1 MKNYMK
7 YCLHWIDFVYRLIT
21 SEIKATDIRGNES
34 TSLQLLNREQKLVI
48 GLALTPWS
56 PSSTLTNATII
67 LAGLQA
73 KTISSTGVVT
83 TNWYDSLGRSI
94 MSGNLS
100 TDVLGA
106 NPATIVQLETVVA
119 ASGSRNTFTLMGYN
133 DKGQVAWTR
142 DSASNTTWF
151 AYNDYGQR
159 YAVIRAVN

>member
-7 YCLHWIDFVYRLIT
+7 HCLHWIDFVCRLIMN
-21 SEIKATDIRGNES
+21 EIKATDIRGNKTIS
-34 TSLQLLNREQKLVI
+34 QQLLNRDQKPSI
-48 GLALTPWS
+48 GLALTPSS
-56 PSSTLTNATII
+56 PSLTLTNAAITF
-67 LAGLQA
+67 AGLQT
-73 KTISSTGVVT
+73 KTISVSGVVT
-83 TNWYDSLGRSI
+83 TNWYDDLGHRI

-100 TDVLGA
+100 SDVLGS
-106 NPATIVQLETVVA
+106 NPATIVELETVVA